1 MTNEDRRSLFSYHQ
15 FLGKIADEDLNY
27 IKRKDV
33 QYSASWKKREGPGAF
48 FTIVR
53 PWDRFESIARKGID
67 GLLTPVPPFDIFGII
82 QHEGLTGPDGSLI
95 ACVRDLRRYLL
106 LLEAEMTQRSVWLTK
121 HHLDEKSSAWGG
133 AAKDAYPPGPVMAI
147 ESVRKLG
154 PAFDPTRS
162 GTPEDGGHH
171 GTHGNAGVSCDSGGA
186 RGGGVASSLNAPYG
200 GGGASSDKPMQMFT
214 ASGGRGDSSQPLFLP
229 AADGIQNEE
238 DKLAG
243 FDYLELTF
251 GDTKYWILDRNKLT
265 VDDREQ
271 LRGLQTEMN
280 DKEYS
285 LSPLWFRPL
294 YTWNHSGNK
303 WTLDDKY
310 RQTWGKGV

>member
-1 MTNEDRRSLFSYHQ
+1 MTNEDLRSLFNYHQ
-15 FLGKIADEDLNY
+15 YLGQIADEDLNY

-33 QYSASWKKREGPGAF
+33 QYAASWKRREGPGAF
-48 FTIVR
+48 FTMAR
-53 PWDRFESIARKGID
+53 PWDRFENIARAGVVSNNEKGLGAADIK
-67 GLLTPVPPFDIFGII
+67 PFDIFAII
-82 QHEGLTGPDGSLI
+82 QAQGLAGPDGSLI

-106 LLEAEMTQRSVWLTK
+106 LLEAEMIDRYNKKIQT
-121 HHLDEKSSAWGG
+121 HDWGG
-133 AAKDAYPPGPVMAI
+133 KVKEATPEGFQP
-147 ESVRKLG
+147 
-154 PAFDPTRS
+154 

-171 GTHGNAGVSCDSGGA
+171 GTHGNAGHTCDSGSA
-186 RGGGVASSLNAPYG
+186 RGGGVASSLNASYG

-214 ASGGRGDSSQPLFLP
+214 ASGGRGGSSQPLFLP
-229 AADGIQNEE
+229 AADGVQSED

-271 LRGLQTEMN
+271 LRPIQTEMN

-303 WTLDDKY
+303 WMLDDKY